1 MICTYKELCIYNAAF
16 MCLGWVG
23 WEMWLERRRGVSK
36 HLGLLLLLDDTA
48 ELLSV
53 TATAPD
59 HVCPEQ
65 NGSLK
70 VKPLTGAETIRLHF
84 IALFPRCGCLALDQI
99 YSAWGREI
107 N

>member
-1 MICTYKELCIYNAAF
+1 MPLLCAWAG
-16 MCLGWVG
+16 LGG
-23 WEMWLERRRGVSK
+23 KCGLKGEGGVSK